1 MRSRLSR
8 SRMRRESESEN
19 NQNGEGM
26 SLKKSHI
33 AADMKTVLLVC
44 SKKTFIVDA
53 MVDKLEESGYTVSCV
68 KADIMEVEPVEG
80 PAGYVIYY
88 ITDDLSEKIQEFLFY
103 LRDIVVEGDKF
114 LYLAGEKADIEI
126 AERMM
131 KSTNVVT
138 GYFERP
144 INVNK
149 VITTFERNTTGR
161 KHKKNILVVDDDGTF
176 LRSVHDWL
184 SDRYQVTMANSGMSA
199 VAYLAKHE
207 PDLILLDYEMPIADG
222 AKVLEMIR
230 TETQTSNTPVI
241 FLTGKDDKE
250 SVMKVIPLKPQGYLL
265 KTLSPEKI
273 HQEVDDFFE
282 RQKGI

>member
-1 MRSRLSR
+1 MRSRLSK
-8 SRMRRESESEN
+8 SRMDRQALARQEVKEQAKE
-19 NQNGEGM
+19 
-26 SLKKSHI
+26 KKKLHV
-33 AADMKTVLLVC
+33 ALDMRSVVIIC

-53 MVDKLEESGYTVSCV
+53 MVDKLKENDYSVAVV
-68 KADIMEVEPVEG
+68 KADIMEMEMVEAA
-80 PAGYVIYY
+80 AGYIVYY
-88 ITDDLSEKIQEFLFY
+88 ITDDLKKIQEFLIY
-103 LRDIVVEGDKF
+103 LRDVTVEGEKN
-114 LYLAGEKADIEI
+114 LYLAGEKADIDIVEKMI
-126 AERMM
+126 
-131 KSTNVVT
+131 KSNVIR
-138 GYFERP
+138 GRFERP
-144 INVNK
+144 INVNN
-149 VITTFERNTTGR
+149 IISAFEKNTTG
-161 KHKKNILVVDDDGTF
+161 KKNKKNVLVVDDDGTF

-199 VAYLAKHE
+199 VAYLARHQ

-230 TETQTSNTPVI
+230 TETETSNTPVI

-250 SVMKVIPLKPQGYLL
+250 SVLKVLPLKPQGYLL